1 MNLMKSNLPNHKY
14 PETSKI
20 KTRAR
25 FSPAHGLGIDTTG
38 TLLGPLVQSRFVYYA
53 FVSCLLFIVALGVY
67 AYYTQI
73 EFGLGVT
80 GMRSM
85 VLWGLYISNF
95 VFFIG
100 ISHAGTLISAVLRI
114 SGAEWRRPITRM
126 AESITVM
133 ALVVGAMFPLIDLGR
148 PDRILNLILYGRI
161 QSPIIWD
168 FISITTYLTGSI
180 VYLYL
185 PLIPDIAECR
195 DRLSQVSGLRRWVY
209 SKLSLKWANT
219 DSQRKTLHKCIGIM
233 AVLIIP
239 IAVSVHTVVSWIF
252 SMTLRVGWHS
262 AIYGPYFVV
271 GAIFSGIATIIVA
284 MGFFRK
290 VYHLENYLTVRHF
303 KYLGYLLL
311 TLDIALIYFTISE
324 YLTAGYVGGGAET
337 DWLSTLFVGQYS
349 PYFWSMFIVG
359 FIVPAFVVSIPR
371 TRTVFWIVL
380 AAALA
385 DIGMYIERFLIVIPT
400 LATPEIPHLGQWG
413 TYTPTWVELSI
424 TAAAFAG
431 FILLY
436 TLFSKTFPIVS
447 SWELSENQTTPVAG
461 DQNVK

>member
-1 MNLMKSNLPNHKY
+1 MDQGGP
-14 PETSKI
+14 
-20 KTRAR
+20 
-25 FSPAHGLGIDTTG
+25 
-38 TLLGPLVQSRFVYYA
+38 LLGPLVQSGFGYYA
-53 FVSCLLFIVALGVY
+53 FVASLLILVGLGVY
-67 AYYTQI
+67 AYYTQL

-80 GMRSM
+80 GMRNM
-85 VLWGLYISNF
+85 VLWGIYISNF

-133 ALVVGAMFPLIDLGR
+133 ALIIGAMFPVIDLGR
-148 PDRILNLILYGRI
+148 PDRLLNLIMYGRI

-168 FISITTYLTGSI
+168 FISIATYLTGSI

-195 DRLSQVSGLRRWVY
+195 DKLDRVSGVRKWIY
-209 SKLSLKWANT
+209 SKLSLSWVNNYE
-219 DSQRKTLHKCIGIM
+219 QRKILQKCISIM

-252 SMTLRVGWHS
+252 GMTLRVGWHS

-290 VYHLENYLTVRHF
+290 VYHLENYITVKHF

-311 TLDIALIYFTISE
+311 TLDVALVYFTISE
-324 YLTAGYVGGGAET
+324 YLTVGYAGGVLET
-337 DWLSTLFVGQYS
+337 AWLESLFFGQYS
-349 PYFWSMFIVG
+349 TLFWSMFIAG
-359 FIVPAFVVSIPR
+359 FIIPAFIIGIPK
-371 TRTVFWIVL
+371 TRTVLWIVI
-380 AAALA
+380 AAVLA
-385 DIGMYIERFLIVIPT
+385 DIGMYIERYLIVIPT
-400 LATPEIPHLGQWG
+400 LATPEIPHLGHVG
-413 TYTPTWVELSI
+413 TYSPTWVELAI
-424 TAAAFAG
+424 TAGAFAG
-431 FILLY
+431 FVLLY
-436 TLFSKTFPIVS
+436 TLFSKFFPIVS
-447 SWELSENQTTPVAG
+447 SWELAENQAG
-461 DQNVK
+461 ESSISAEGQ

>member
-1 MNLMKSNLPNHKY
+1 MESRISDQRFPKRY
-14 PETSKI
+14 
-20 KTRAR
+20 AR
-25 FSPAHGLGIDTTG
+25 GLKNQFAPGASIPMDQG
-38 TLLGPLVQSRFVYYA
+38 GPLLGPLVQSGFGYYA
-53 FVSCLLFIVALGVY
+53 FVASLLILVGLGVY
-67 AYYTQI
+67 AYYTQL

-80 GMRSM
+80 GMRNM
-85 VLWGLYISNF
+85 VLWGIYISNF

-133 ALVVGAMFPLIDLGR
+133 ALIIGAMFPVIDLGR
-148 PDRILNLILYGRI
+148 PDRLLNLIMYGRI

-168 FISITTYLTGSI
+168 FISIATYLTGSI

-195 DRLSQVSGLRRWVY
+195 DKLDRVSGVRKWIY
-209 SKLSLKWANT
+209 SKLSLSWVNNYE
-219 DSQRKTLHKCIGIM
+219 QRKILQKCISIM

-252 SMTLRVGWHS
+252 GMTLRVGWHS

-290 VYHLENYLTVRHF
+290 VYHLENYITVKHF

-311 TLDIALIYFTISE
+311 TLDVALVYFTISE
-324 YLTAGYVGGGAET
+324 YLTVGYAGGVLET
-337 DWLSTLFVGQYS
+337 AWLESLFFGQYS
-349 PYFWSMFIVG
+349 TLFWSMFIAG
-359 FIVPAFVVSIPR
+359 FIIPAFIIGIPK
-371 TRTVFWIVL
+371 TRTVLWIVI
-380 AAALA
+380 AAVLA
-385 DIGMYIERFLIVIPT
+385 DIGMYIERYLIVIPT
-400 LATPEIPHLGQWG
+400 LATPEIPHLGHVG
-413 TYTPTWVELSI
+413 TYSPTWVELAI
-424 TAAAFAG
+424 TAGAFAG
-431 FILLY
+431 FVLLY
-436 TLFSKTFPIVS
+436 TLFSKFFPIVS
-447 SWELSENQTTPVAG
+447 SWELAENQAG
-461 DQNVK
+461 ESSISAEGQ

>member
-1 MNLMKSNLPNHKY
+1 M
-14 PETSKI
+14 ESKI
-20 KTRAR
+20 TRQRFAKPDGRGTKTQFTPGVNIGADL
-25 FSPAHGLGIDTTG
+25 A
-38 TLLGPLVQSRFVYYA
+38 GPLLRPLVRSGSAYYA
-53 FVSCLLFIVALGVY
+53 FVTSLLILVGLGAY
-67 AYYTQI
+67 AYYTQL
-73 EFGLGVT
+73 ESGLGVT
-80 GMRSM
+80 GMRNM
-85 VLWGLYISNF
+85 VLWGIYISNF

-148 PDRILNLILYGRI
+148 PDRLLNLILYGRI
-161 QSPIIWD
+161 QSPIMWD
-168 FISITTYLTGSI
+168 FISIATYITGSI

-195 DRLSQVSGLRRWVY
+195 DKLEHASGIRKWFY
-209 SKLSLKWANT
+209 TKLSLNWVNT
-219 DSQRKTLHKCIGIM
+219 VGQRKILQKCIGIM

-252 SMTLRVGWHS
+252 GMTLRVGWHS

-290 VYHLENYLTVRHF
+290 VYHLENYITVKHF

-324 YLTAGYVGGGAET
+324 YLTVGYGGGVLET
-337 DWLSTLFVGQYS
+337 AWLESLFFGQYATL
-349 PYFWSMFIVG
+349 FWSMFIAGFLIPGLIVG
-359 FIVPAFVVSIPR
+359 IPK
-371 TRTVFWIVL
+371 TRTVLWIVI
-380 AAALA
+380 AAFLA
-385 DIGMYIERFLIVIPT
+385 DVGMYIERYLIVIPT
-400 LATPEIPHLGQWG
+400 LATPEIPHMGHVG
-413 TYTPTWVELSI
+413 TYLPTWVELAI
-424 TAAAFAG
+424 TAGAFAG
-431 FILLY
+431 FALLY
-436 TLFSKTFPIVS
+436 TVFSKIFPIVS
-447 SWELSENQTTPVAG
+447 SWELSETKLADSGFAPG
-461 DQNVK
+461 GE

>member
-1 MNLMKSNLPNHKY
+1 MERKFGNRKY
-14 PETSKI
+14 PRVSGEKANTRFTS
-20 KTRAR
+20 
-25 FSPAHGLGIDTTG
+25 SPNLGIDKTG
-38 TLLGPLVQSRFVYYA
+38 AVLGPLVRSSSAYYA
-53 FVSCLLFIVALGVY
+53 FVGVLLLIVGLGVY
-67 AYYTQI
+67 AYYTQLDQ
-73 EFGLGVT
+73 GLGVT
-80 GMRSM
+80 GMRNM
-85 VLWGLYISNF
+85 VLWGIYISNF

-114 SGAEWRRPITRM
+114 SNAEWRRPITRM

-133 ALVVGAMFPLIDLGR
+133 ALIIGAAFPLIDLGR
-148 PDRILNLILYGRI
+148 PDRVLNLVLNGRL

-168 FISITTYLTGSI
+168 FISIATYLTGSI

-195 DRLSQVSGLRRWVY
+195 DKLDRVSGFRRWIY
-209 SKLSLKWANT
+209 DKLSLKWINT
-219 DSQRKTLHKCIGIM
+219 EGQRKILQKCIGIM

-252 SMTLRVGWHS
+252 GMTLRVGWHS

-290 VYHLENYLTVRHF
+290 IYHLENYITVKHF

-324 YLTAGYVGGGAET
+324 YLTAGYAGGLSET
-337 DWLSTLFVGQYS
+337 DWLNALFVGQYA
-349 PYFWSMFIVG
+349 PYFWSMFIAG
-359 FIVPAFVVSIPR
+359 FIVPAFIVGIPK
-371 TRTVFWIVL
+371 TRTILWIVI

-385 DIGMYIERFLIVIPT
+385 DVGMYIERYLIVIPT
-400 LATPEIPHLGQWG
+400 LATPEIPHPAHWG
-413 TYTPTWVELSI
+413 SYAPTWVELAI
-424 TAAAFAG
+424 TAGAFAG
-431 FILLY
+431 FVLLY
-436 TLFSKTFPIVS
+436 TIFSKFFPIVS
-447 SWELSENQTTPVAG
+447 SWELSENQTGGTAG
-461 DQNVK
+461 DADQIAQ